1 MALDG
6 AFEKDALKSWGFCYR
21 PEQVTEWQHY
31 YSGRFSQWKE
41 QAFSYMPQDLEERL
55 NVEYMTGA
63 QNPDMDMYR
72 IPLAAAKQMLPYDE
86 ASVYRLLPSGPEK
99 IAPIAAVTT
108 GLWYEHYREF
118 AIAPEDLGALDRLVQ
133 RETDRIIGKS
143 PALHKPEKDRSS
155 QER

>member
-1 MALDG
+1 
-6 AFEKDALKSWGFCYR
+6 
-21 PEQVTEWQHY
+21 
-31 YSGRFSQWKE
+31 
-41 QAFSYMPQDLEERL
+41 MPQDLEERL

-133 RETDRIIGKS
+133 RKRTGSLESLRPFTSRRKTVPVRNGKF
-143 PALHKPEKDRSS
+143 LHRLEVIPIARKYTA
-155 QER
+155 

>member
-1 MALDG
+1 
-6 AFEKDALKSWGFCYR
+6 
-21 PEQVTEWQHY
+21 
-31 YSGRFSQWKE
+31 
-41 QAFSYMPQDLEERL
+41 MPQDLEERL

-99 IAPIAAVTT
+99 IAPIA
-108 GLWYEHYREF
+108 
-118 AIAPEDLGALDRLVQ
+118 
-133 RETDRIIGKS
+133 ETDRIIGKS